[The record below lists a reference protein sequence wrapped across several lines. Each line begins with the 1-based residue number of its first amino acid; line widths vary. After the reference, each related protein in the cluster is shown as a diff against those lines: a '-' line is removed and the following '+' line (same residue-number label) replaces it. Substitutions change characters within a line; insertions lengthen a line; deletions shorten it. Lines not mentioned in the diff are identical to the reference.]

1 MVRSERFFRFGCPA
15 AENASHIIIVC
26 PHFNPPRAP
35 LKRFFQCNG
44 PEFDFISVSGQNPT
58 IPVHLQFKIR
68 DQFAKFLIKAD
79 IIKII

>member
-26 PHFNPPRAP
+26 PHFNPPRVP

-44 PEFDFISVSGQNPT
+44 LVRLYFGLGSKPNDSCT
-58 IPVHLQFKIR
+58 
-68 DQFAKFLIKAD
+68 FAV
-79 IIKII
+79 